1 MSDQYKEEKM
11 CYVLFYVIWGEKVFE
26 ILGVEYGMR

>member
-1 MSDQYKEEKM
+1 MSDQYKEEN
-11 CYVLFYVIWGEKVFE
+11 VLFCVIWGEKVFE